1 MDASTKGLEALIGGG
16 QKTLEEIDG
25 VPGGE
30 GTTAN
35 SGTGRTTKKNDTG
48 GTAACFGAGEAGAC
62 SGCGCLRESA
72 ATSALAA
79 INRGNAAALLPRFAI
94 AAAQRNSTKL

>member
-1 MDASTKGLEALIGGG
+1 MDASTKGLDAFFGGG
-16 QKTLEEIDG
+16 QKTVDETDG
-25 VPGGE
+25 VPGGG
-30 GTTAN
+30 GTAAN

-48 GTAACFGAGEAGAC
+48 GTAACSGAGEAGAC

-79 INRGNAAALLPRFAI
+79 INRGNAAAMLPRFAI

>member
-1 MDASTKGLEALIGGG
+1 MDASTKGLDAFFGGG

-25 VPGGE
+25 VPGGG
-30 GTTAN
+30 GTAVE
-35 SGTGRTTKKNDTG
+35 RTTKKNNTG

-79 INRGNAAALLPRFAI
+79 INRGNAAALLPPFAI